1 MQNGGMDAVTTRFPP
16 AVTADRRPGID
27 SASVI
32 VFCIMFALASIPS
45 EILRDGDTLWQIRTG
60 EWILNH
66 HAIPRIDPFSYT
78 AGARPWYP
86 HDWLAEVVLSLAHR
100 AGGFNGVIF
109 LAAASVGLTTAIM
122 FRHMRRFLPEPYA
135 FVALTIGLACTA
147 PNMLARPHLLSW
159 PCLAAVCSGLAMA
172 RSRQT
177 APSFWLLPVMV
188 LWVNLH
194 GSFMVGLLLPILLM
208 MEALFDPQADR
219 RRVLTGWG
227 GFIVAEWICA
237 LINPATL
244 EGVLFPFRMLRMGS
258 TQWIGEWLPVDFA
271 NAQPV
276 EFIIL
281 GGLALG
287 LLGKLRLPPFRLLI
301 LLGLIVETLMHRRNQ
316 QLLGIVGTLMLV
328 EPFAAGMGLRP
339 SGASGRAGWIA
350 ASVAVVIACVAIPF
364 RFERSINPEF
374 DAKTV
379 ADVLT
384 TVPDSTRAL
393 PVLNDYSVGGD
404 LIFLGVRPY
413 IDSRADLYG
422 DAFLSKYRDMMA
434 DRKIL
439 MEVLETNHVG
449 WTIFPDAQPVAAIL
463 DGVPGWKRL
472 ETKDGYAIH
481 VRSGN

>member
-1 MQNGGMDAVTTRFPP
+1 MDAVAIRPP
-16 AVTADRRPGID
+16 STLTVDRRFGID
-27 SASVI
+27 AASVI
-32 VFCIMFALASIPS
+32 AFCIIFALVSFS
-45 EILRDGDTLWQIRTG
+45 SQILRDGDTLWQIRTG

-78 AGARPWYP
+78 AGTRPWYP
-86 HDWLAEVVLSLAHR
+86 HEWLAEVALSLAYR

-109 LAAASVGLTTAIM
+109 LAATSVGLAAAIM
-122 FRHMRRFLPEPYA
+122 VRHARRFLPVPYA
-135 FVALTIGLACTA
+135 FAALAIGLSCTA
-147 PNMLARPHLLSW
+147 PSMLARPHLLSW
-159 PCLAAVCSGLAMA
+159 PCLAALCSGLAMA

-194 GSFMVGLLLPILLM
+194 GSFMVGLLLPIGLM
-208 MEALFDPQADR
+208 IEALFDPRADR
-219 RRVLTGWG
+219 RRVLVGWG

-244 EGVLFPFRMLRMGS
+244 EGLLFPFRMLRMGS

-328 EPFAAGMGLRP
+328 EPFAAGLGLRP
-339 SGASGRAGWIA
+339 SGASGRGGWVA
-350 ASVAVVIACVAIPF
+350 ASVAVVIACAAIPL
-364 RFERSINPEF
+364 RLERSINPAF
-374 DAKTV
+374 DTKTV
-379 ADVLT
+379 ADVLA
-384 TVPDSTRAL
+384 TVPDSTRAQ

-404 LIFLGVRPY
+404 LIFLGIRPY

-422 DAFLSKYRDMMA
+422 DAFLSKYRDIMA
-434 DRKIL
+434 DRKVL
-439 MEVLETNHVG
+439 MKVLETNHVG
-449 WTIFPDAQPVAAIL
+449 WTIFPDTEAVASIL

-472 ETKDGYAIH
+472 ETKNGYAIH
-481 VRSGN
+481 VRVGS

>member
-1 MQNGGMDAVTTRFPP
+1 MDAVTTRLPP
-16 AVTADRRPGID
+16 AVTADRRSGID

-32 VFCIMFALASIPS
+32 AFCIMFALASIPS
-45 EILRDGDTLWQIRTG
+45 EILHDGDTLWQIRTG

-78 AGARPWYP
+78 AGTRPWYP
-86 HDWLAEVVLSLAHR
+86 HEWLAEVVLSLAYR
-100 AGGFNGVIF
+100 AAGFNGVIF
-109 LAAASVGLTTAIM
+109 LAATSIGLTAAIM
-122 FRHMRRFLPEPYA
+122 LRHLRRFLPAPYA
-135 FVALTIGLACTA
+135 FAALAVGLSCTA
-147 PNMLARPHLLSW
+147 PSMLARPHLLAW
-159 PCLAAVCSGLAMA
+159 PCLAAICSSLAMA

-194 GSFMVGLLLPILLM
+194 GSFMVGLLLPIGLM
-208 MEALFDPQADR
+208 IEALFDPRADR

-244 EGVLFPFRMLRMGS
+244 EGLLFPFRMLRMSS
-258 TQWIGEWLPVDFA
+258 TQWIGEWLPVDFDH
-271 NAQPV
+271 AQPV

-281 GGLALG
+281 GGLVLG

-301 LLGLIVETLMHRRNQ
+301 LLGLILETLMHRRNQ
-316 QLLGIVGTLMLV
+316 QLLGIVGTLTLI
-328 EPFAAGMGLRP
+328 EPFAAGLGLRP
-339 SGASGRAGWIA
+339 SGEMGRAGWVG
-350 ASVAVVIACVAIPF
+350 ASVAVAIACVAVPVRLKRPISPDY
-364 RFERSINPEF
+364 

-379 ADVLT
+379 ADVLA

-393 PVLNDYSVGGD
+393 PVLNDYGVGGD
-404 LIFLGVRPY
+404 LIFLGIHPY

-422 DAFLSKYRDMMA
+422 DAFLSKYREMMG
-434 DRKIL
+434 DRTVL
-439 MEVLETNHVG
+439 MEVLEANHVG
-449 WTIFPDAQPVAAIL
+449 WTIFPDAQAVASIL

-481 VRSGN
+481 VRSRS